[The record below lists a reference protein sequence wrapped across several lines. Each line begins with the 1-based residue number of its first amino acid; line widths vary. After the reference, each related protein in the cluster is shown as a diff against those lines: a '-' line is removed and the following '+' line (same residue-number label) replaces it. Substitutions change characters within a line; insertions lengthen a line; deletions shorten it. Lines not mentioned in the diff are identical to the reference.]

1 MVSAFECFDCTPDIP
16 NQTLCKRHI
25 RGGSFV
31 FQLFTAP
38 YTKKY
43 SFFSFLLSVKCHFE
57 VSSSYFLFQIGIA
70 VLSAVADLFFFYF
83 VSALFEISKTIA
95 RAGARYD

>member
-1 MVSAFECFDCTPDIP
+1 M
-16 NQTLCKRHI
+16 
-25 RGGSFV
+25 

-43 SFFSFLLSVKCHFE
+43 SFSFLLSVKCHFE

-70 VLSAVADLFFFYF
+70 VLSAVADLFFFF
-83 VSALFEISKTIA
+83 ILSPLCLKFQKPFLEL
-95 RAGARYD
+95 GATKLHQT